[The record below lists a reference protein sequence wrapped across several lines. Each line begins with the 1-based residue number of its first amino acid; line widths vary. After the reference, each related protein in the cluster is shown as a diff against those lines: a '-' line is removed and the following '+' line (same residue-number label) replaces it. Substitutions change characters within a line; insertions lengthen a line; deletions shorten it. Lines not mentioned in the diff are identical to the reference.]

1 MPSITRLNS
10 QAEALAQFK
19 QFTDFAK
26 TSGGTGGRTVVQ
38 VGSQLGAAGNGAF
51 ASISAKSRLDFIGNI
66 GRRKQS
72 KDENDDVRDLFKE
85 AVVKMCGCANEQHLP
100 ETVKTAMKLEDF
112 DKGKPLTARRI
123 LAVQTAVKQHELE
136 TAIEAALGISL
147 SANKALKERI
157 NTAVAACG
165 GDEDAFA
172 VLQQTWKTILFTN
185 GDDLI
190 GPFAQTDPVPR
201 ANRAISSKVS
211 ALVSD
216 IQSLR
221 KITGGDQ
228 ALFDAAK
235 PFLAFKDDKHPLS
248 NSLLT
253 SIVSSVQQLHRLH
266 FRPLADL
273 HANPSTEGVYE
284 ASLELHDMI
293 NSVMA
298 SSGLGPGPA
307 YLQMAR
313 GDYREQLIASMIIA
327 RAIPQ
332 ASDLDSAQRNMH
344 ADPTRMLRNFYG
356 QILEEGMEMTK
367 NGRLDTLSLDRL
379 NDFCR
384 HLDCALTTL
393 ARTVDQMKNGIMS
406 DLQPL
411 GKLDDGFFKSQARHT
426 RMGVKADQRIRH
438 DISAQLPAYARTRAR
453 PAV

>member
-136 TAIEAALGISL
+136 TAIEATLGISL
-147 SANKALKERI
+147 SANKALRERI
-157 NTAVAACG
+157 NTAVTACG

-190 GPFAQTDPVPR
+190 GPFAQSDPVLR
-201 ANRAISSKVS
+201 GNRAISSKVS

-228 ALFDAAK
+228 VLFDAAK
-235 PFLAFKDDKHPLS
+235 PFLAFKDDKNPLP

-253 SIVSSVQQLHRLH
+253 SIVSNVQQLHRLH
-266 FRPLADL
+266 FRRLADIY
-273 HANPSTEGVYE
+273 ASPSIAGIYE
-284 ASLELHDMI
+284 ASIELHDMI

-307 YLQMAR
+307 SLLMAR
-313 GDYREQLIASMIIA
+313 SDYKEQLIASMIIA
-327 RAIPQ
+327 KAIPQ
-332 ASDLDSAQRNMH
+332 AADLDCAYRNLH
-344 ADPTRMLRNFYG
+344 ADASRSLRNVYW
-356 QILEEGMEMTK
+356 QIQEEGMEMAK
-367 NGRLDTLSLDRL
+367 KGRLDTLSLDKL
-379 NDFCR
+379 NDACR

-393 ARTVDQMKNGIMS
+393 ARTVDQMRNGVMS
-406 DLQPL
+406 DLQHL
-411 GKLDDGFFKSQARHT
+411 GKLDDDYFRGTFGRLLVVA
-426 RMGVKADQRIRH
+426 KADQLIRR
-438 DISAQLPAYARTRAR
+438 DISAKLPAYARAR